1 MEEEGH
7 DCSVIVVVLSSKSS
21 TMAAT
26 VEETPPQLN
35 LLRRASRRLSLSRSK
50 APPPLP
56 ESVPAVP
63 ALPTS
68 LLLPSSQESSPSRL
82 PIPPRSTSKTRRG
95 PEDFGSF
102 TQDVVSSVEGLKSGD
117 FMSDST
123 ISTTSDRPTG
133 SPDSF
138 VVNKPALS
146 SATFEIDASTGKG
159 HPRIT
164 ISTFL
169 KTSDTMDVTSYRRP
183 SSGMSHSLLDLKSR
197 NVSDSFVNLAR
208 RSWNSPSVSRSPS
221 PSSRDGRSSR
231 DGDESTTGSSV
242 SSTSPTKLNGEENSG
257 KQESLPVKIG
267 LSRTPSTMGKITKR
281 PLSVFMKSSASEP
294 SIS

>member
-1 MEEEGH
+1 
-7 DCSVIVVVLSSKSS
+7 
-21 TMAAT
+21 MAAT
-26 VEETPPQLN
+26 VEEAPQLN

-50 APPPLP
+50 APHPLP

-68 LLLPSSQESSPSRL
+68 LLSARENSPSRL
-82 PIPPRSTSKTRRG
+82 PIPPRSTSKPRKG
-95 PEDFGSF
+95 VGEFSS
-102 TQDVVSSVEGLKSGD
+102 TQNVVSAVEGLKSGD
-117 FMSDST
+117 FVSDS
-123 ISTTSDRPTG
+123 IVSTTSDQ

-146 SATFEIDASTGKG
+146 SATFEIDTSTGKG

-183 SSGMSHSLLDLKSR
+183 SSGISHSLLDLKSR
-197 NVSDSFVNLAR
+197 NVSDTFVNLAR
-208 RSWNSPSVSRSPS
+208 RSWSSPSVSRSPS
-221 PSSRDGRSSR
+221 PSSRDGRNSR

-242 SSTSPTKLNGEENSG
+242 SSTSPTKPNGPEENSG
-257 KQESLPVKIG
+257 KQESLPIKVG
-267 LSRTPSTMGKITKR
+267 PRTPSTMGKMTKR

>member
-26 VEETPPQLN
+26 VEETPLQLN

-50 APPPLP
+50 APPPLS

-68 LLLPSSQESSPSRL
+68 LLLPSPSRL

-123 ISTTSDRPTG
+123 ISTTSDRSTG

-146 SATFEIDASTGKG
+146 SSATFEIDTSTGKG

-183 SSGMSHSLLDLKSR
+183 STGMSHSLLDLKSR

-221 PSSRDGRSSR
+221 PSSRDGRNSR

-257 KQESLPVKIG
+257 KQESLPVKTG
-267 LSRTPSTMGKITKR
+267 LARTPSTMGKITKR

>member
-1 MEEEGH
+1 
-7 DCSVIVVVLSSKSS
+7 
-21 TMAAT
+21 MAAT
-26 VEETPPQLN
+26 VEEAPQLN

-50 APPPLP
+50 ALHPLP

-63 ALPTS
+63 VLPT
-68 LLLPSSQESSPSRL
+68 LLSARESSPSRL
-82 PIPPRSTSKTRRG
+82 PIPPRSTSKPRKG
-95 PEDFGSF
+95 AGEFGSS
-102 TQDVVSSVEGLKSGD
+102 TQDVVSAVEGLKSGD
-117 FMSDST
+117 FVSDS
-123 ISTTSDRPTG
+123 IVSATSDQPTG

-146 SATFEIDASTGKG
+146 SSATFEIDTSTGKG

-183 SSGMSHSLLDLKSR
+183 SSGISHSLLDLKSR
-197 NVSDSFVNLAR
+197 NVSDTFVNLAR
-208 RSWNSPSVSRSPS
+208 RSWSSPSVSRSPS
-221 PSSRDGRSSR
+221 PSSRDGRNSR

-242 SSTSPTKLNGEENSG
+242 SSTSPTKSNGPEENSG
-257 KQESLPVKIG
+257 KRESLPIKVG
-267 LSRTPSTMGKITKR
+267 SRTPSTMGKMTKR